1 MFPDISLDDIRP
13 CFEGAVP
20 GVMATCDA
28 DGLPNVAY
36 LSQVDYVDSRHLALS
51 FQFFNTTRRNVL
63 ANAQVELLVVHP
75 LTGALYR
82 IQARYL
88 HTQTS
93 GPLFERMKAR
103 LSGIASHTGMSGVFE
118 LRGADLY
125 RVESII
131 HVAKADLPTPAGGR
145 ARLSALRRCSE
156 RLAACTDLG
165 TLVEEALDC
174 LREEFDI
181 TYAMLLMLDA
191 PGERLF
197 TVSSRGY
204 SSSGVGSEIPL
215 GQGVIG
221 AAARERTPIRISHMT
236 AEYTYGRAVRDSL
249 ARQGQGTAL
258 ELEIPWPGLGEPH
271 SQLAVPVLAQGELL
285 GVLFVESPQDLRFSY
300 DDEDALVSL
309 AHQLGLAIRQLQAA
323 DDAPEVAAARPGS
336 SEPAIRPPVD
346 LRTPAAPALADA
358 SPAAISVRYFDADGS
373 VFFDNDYLIKG
384 VAGTI
389 LWTLLNDYT
398 QLGRAEFTN
407 RELRLDP
414 RVRLPDV
421 CDNLEARLV
430 LLSRRLV
437 ERQAQV
443 LIEKTGRGRFRLN
456 VARPLVL
463 EEVAAAA

>member
-1 MFPDISLDDIRP
+1 
-13 CFEGAVP
+13 
-20 GVMATCDA
+20 MATCDA

-63 ANAQVELLVVHP
+63 ANPQVELLVVHP

-88 HTQTS
+88 LTQTS

-125 RVESII
+125 RAESIV
-131 HVAKADLPTPAGGR
+131 HVSKTDLPPPAGGR

-165 TLVEEALDC
+165 ALVEEALDC

-221 AAARERTPIRISHMT
+221 AAARERIPIRISHMT

-249 ARQGQGTAL
+249 ARQGQALAL

-271 SQLAVPVLAQGELL
+271 SQLAVPVLAHGELL

-309 AHQLGLAIRQLQAA
+309 SHQLGLGIRQLQAA
-323 DDAPEVAAARPGS
+323 DDAPEVAAIRQGHA
-336 SEPAIRPPVD
+336 EPAIRPPVA
-346 LRTPAAPALADA
+346 LHTPPAPPSLTDTA
-358 SPAAISVRYFDADGS
+358 PPAISVRYFDADGS

-398 QLGRAEFTN
+398 QLGRDEFTN

-456 VARPLVL
+456 VARPLLL
-463 EEVAAAA
+463 EEVAAA